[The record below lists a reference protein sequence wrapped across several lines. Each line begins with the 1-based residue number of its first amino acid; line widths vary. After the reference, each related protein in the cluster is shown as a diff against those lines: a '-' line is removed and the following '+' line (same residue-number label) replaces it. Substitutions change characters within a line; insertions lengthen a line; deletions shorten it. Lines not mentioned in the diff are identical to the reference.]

1 MTQALLIID
10 VQEALCSGDD
20 ECYDIPRLLTII
32 NSLSARARKAAD
44 TIVVLVQHEEE
55 GSSLQRGSRGWQLAR
70 KLVIAKEDVLVG
82 KDTPDSFHNT
92 RLLEVL
98 QEHKVDRLVICGL
111 QSDYCIDTTTRRAL
125 SLGYGVQLVE
135 DGHSTEDNGVLTAAQ
150 IIAHH
155 NVTLSAIT
163 SFPKRA
169 VLVKGDNVRFQ

>member
-10 VQEALCSGDD
+10 VQEALCSGSE
-20 ECYDIPRLLTII
+20 ECYDIPRLLKVI
-32 NSLSARARKAAD
+32 NSLSARARQAAD

-55 GSSLQRGSRGWQLAR
+55 GSSLQRGSPGWQLAQQ
-70 KLVIAKEDVLVG
+70 LHVNKEDILVF

-98 QEHKVDRLVICGL
+98 QQHKVDRLIVCGM
-111 QSDYCIDTTTRRAL
+111 QSDCCVDSTTRMAL
-125 SLGYGVQLVE
+125 SLGYDVQLVE

-169 VLVKGDNVRFQ
+169 VLVKGDDVRF